1 MAHKAILRL
10 QTATGI
16 NEYEVLHLEYTFEQV
31 LSLGPVHGLPPM
43 RWGNLT
49 AFSTG
54 NVTGGKIKMKLATL
68 PNSDTIFHRW
78 MFSRWRPMNG
88 TINVEMNSRNNVADK
103 LTITFQ
109 GGFCTKLTDTFDSQ
123 TGGVMNTVIEVTC
136 EQITVGTNI
145 PAVWPAFL

>member
-16 NEYEVLHLEYTFEQV
+16 NEYEILQLNYEFTQN
-31 LSLGPVHGLPPM
+31 LSLGPVHGIPPM
-43 RWGNLT
+43 RWGHLT
-49 AFSTG
+49 AFSSG
-54 NVTGGKIKMKLATL
+54 NVTGGVIKLTLATL

-88 TINVEMNSRNNVADK
+88 TITVEMNSRNNVADK

-109 GGFCTKLTDTFDSQ
+109 AGFCTKLTDSFNSQ
-123 TGGVMNTVIEVTC
+123 TGGVMTTTIDITC

>member
-16 NEYEVLHLEYTFEQV
+16 NEYEVLELNYNFKQN

-54 NVTGGKIKMKLATL
+54 NVTGGKIKLKLATL

-88 TINVEMNSRNNVADK
+88 TITVEMNSRNNVADT

-109 GGFCTKLTDTFDSQ
+109 GGFCTELTDNFNSQ
-123 TGGVMNTVIEVTC
+123 TGGVMTTMIEITC